1 MLYKRERLDQ
11 PLFFMG
17 QVIMQQKH
25 EDSFWGGIVKALGL
39 VFGDIGTSPIYT
51 LTVVFTLTRP
61 TEVNVY
67 GILSLVFWTMT
78 ILVTAEY
85 AWLAM
90 SLGRKGQGGEIVLR
104 EIIIKLFK
112 KGRVLAFAGFLSF
125 LGVSLLLGDGVIT
138 PAISILSAVEGLLL
152 IPSLA
157 ATKQS
162 VLVVIAALIAFTLF
176 FFQSRGTDKVARIFG
191 PIMVVYFGS
200 LLVSGL
206 VSIAGHPGIIKAI
219 NPWYALEFFRQNGF
233 AGYIVLSEVI
243 LCSTGGEAL
252 YADMGHLGKKPII
265 RAWYFVF
272 AALYLNYLGQGAF
285 ILDNPEAKNIL
296 FAMIQSQSP
305 LLYIPFLILTI
316 MATIIASQAII
327 SGVFSIV
334 YQGITTRLM
343 PLFKVDYTS
352 SHIQSQIYIGAVNWT
367 LMVAVIFVM
376 FFFQKSGNLA
386 AAYGMAVTGSM
397 TITAIMMIMVFSRTT
412 KKWKVPIVVL
422 IAILDLVYFTSTFS
436 KLPHGAYWSIILAS
450 VPFAT
455 ILIWI
460 NGQRTLY
467 RALRPL
473 ELDIFLLSYEQIF
486 SKGKNIPGTAL
497 FFIKGLDVIPPYIVH
512 CVIRSNIIYERN
524 IFISILRIDEPF
536 GVFCHH
542 KPGVAAGLE
551 FFEIKA
557 GYMEVLDIERLLK
570 EHGISEKVI
579 FYGIEDIETK
589 NPVWQVF
596 ALIKKLTPNFV
607 QFNKLPAAKLQ
618 GVVTRVEM

>member
-1 MLYKRERLDQ
+1 MGGSDAAHLYCQDSL
-11 PLFFMG
+11 MNH
-17 QVIMQQKH
+17 KH

-51 LTVVFTLTRP
+51 LTVVFAMTRP
-61 TEVNVY
+61 TEANVY

-90 SLGRKGQGGEIVLR
+90 SLGKKGQGGEIVLR

-176 FFQSRGTDKVARIFG
+176 FFQHRGTDKVAGVFG
-191 PIMVVYFGS
+191 PIMIVYFGS
-200 LLVSGL
+200 LLVSGI
-206 VSIAGHPGIIKAI
+206 VSIAGMPGIVKAI
-219 NPWYALEFFRQNGF
+219 NPWYAFDFFRQNGF
-233 AGYIVLSEVI
+233 SGYIVLSEVI

-272 AALYLNYLGQGAF
+272 VALYMNYLGQGAF
-285 ILDNPEAKNIL
+285 LLQHPDAKNIL
-296 FAMIQSQSP
+296 FSMIQGQSP
-305 LLYIPFLILTI
+305 MLYIPFLLLTV
-316 MATIIASQAII
+316 MATIIASQSII

-397 TITAIMMIMVFSRTT
+397 TITALMMIMVFSKTT
-412 KKWKVPIVVL
+412 KKWKVPIVVIIAAIDL
-422 IAILDLVYFTSTFS
+422 IYFTSTFS

-450 VPFAT
+450 IPFAT
-455 ILIWI
+455 ILIWT
-460 NGQRTLY
+460 NGQRFLY
-467 RALRPL
+467 KALRPL
-473 ELDIFLLSYEQIF
+473 ELDIFMLSYEQIYA
-486 SKGKNIPGTAL
+486 KGKNIPGTAL

-524 IFISILRIDEPF
+524 IFISIVRTDDPF
-536 GVFCHH
+536 DIVCHH
-542 KPGVAAGLE
+542 KKDVGPGLE
-551 FFEIKA
+551 FFEINA
-557 GYMEVLDIERLLK
+557 GYMEVLDIEKQLK
-570 EHGISEKVI
+570 AYGIQEKVI
-579 FYGIEDIETK
+579 FYGIEDIETR
-589 NPVWQVF
+589 NPIWRVF
-596 ALIKKLTPNFV
+596 SIIKKLTPNFV

>member
-1 MLYKRERLDQ
+1 M
-11 PLFFMG
+11 
-17 QVIMQQKH
+17 INKH

-51 LTVVFTLTRP
+51 LTVVFAMTKP
-61 TEVNVY
+61 TVANVY
-67 GILSLVFWTMT
+67 GILSLIFWTMT

-90 SLGRKGQGGEIVLR
+90 SLGKKGQGGEIVLR

-112 KGRVLAFAGFLSF
+112 KGRILAFSGFLSF

-162 VLVVIAALIAFTLF
+162 VLVLIAALIAFTLF
-176 FFQSRGTDKVARIFG
+176 FFQSRGTDKVVKVFG
-191 PIMVVYFGS
+191 PIMVLYFGS
-200 LLVSGL
+200 LLVSGAI
-206 VSIAGHPGIIKAI
+206 SIAGTPEIVLAV
-219 NPWYALEFFRQNGF
+219 NPWHAVEFFRQNGF

-285 ILDNPEAKNIL
+285 ILRNPEAKNIL
-296 FAMIQSQSP
+296 FAMIQSESA
-305 LLYIPFLILTI
+305 LLYIPFLLLAI
-316 MATIIASQAII
+316 MATIIASQSII

-352 SHIQSQIYIGAVNWT
+352 SQIQSQIYIGAINWI

-397 TITAIMMIMVFSRTT
+397 TITALMMIMVFSKTT

-422 IAILDLVYFTSTFS
+422 IAAIDLVYFTSTFS
-436 KLPHGAYWSIILAS
+436 KFPHGAYWSIILAS
-450 VPFAT
+450 IPFAT
-455 ILIWI
+455 ILIWT
-460 NGQRTLY
+460 NGQRALY

-473 ELDIFLLSYEQIF
+473 EADIFLLSYEQIYA
-486 SKGKNIPGTAL
+486 KDKNIPGTAL
-497 FFIKGLDVIPPYIVH
+497 FFLKGLDVIPPYIVH

-524 IFISILRIDEPF
+524 VFISILRTDEPF
-536 GVFCHH
+536 GVVCHH
-542 KPGVAAGLE
+542 KKDVGTGLE
-551 FFEIKA
+551 FFEVNA
-557 GYMEVLDIERLLK
+557 GYMEILDIEKLLK
-570 EHGISEKVI
+570 TNGISEKVV
-579 FYGIEDIETK
+579 FYGIEDIETR
-589 NPVWQVF
+589 NPIWKIF

>member
-1 MLYKRERLDQ
+1 M
-11 PLFFMG
+11 
-17 QVIMQQKH
+17 INKH

-51 LTVVFTLTRP
+51 LTVVFAMTKP
-61 TEVNVY
+61 TIANVY

-112 KGRVLAFAGFLSF
+112 KGRVVTFAGFLSF

-138 PAISILSAVEGLLL
+138 PAISILSAVEGMLL

-162 VLVVIAALIAFTLF
+162 VLVVIAAIIACTLF
-176 FFQSRGTDKVARIFG
+176 YFQSRGTDKVAGIFG
-191 PIMVVYFGS
+191 PIMVVYFAA
-200 LLVSGL
+200 LLISGII
-206 VSIAGHPGIIKAI
+206 SIAGTPGIVTAI
-219 NPWYALEFFRQNGF
+219 NPWHAVEFFRQNGF

-252 YADMGHLGKKPII
+252 YADMGHLGRKPII

-272 AALYLNYLGQGAF
+272 VALYLNYLGQGAF
-285 ILDNPEAKNIL
+285 ILRNPEAKNIL
-296 FAMIQSQSP
+296 FAMIQSQSAM
-305 LLYIPFLILTI
+305 LYIPFLILTI

-334 YQGITTRLM
+334 YQGITTRMM
-343 PLFKVDYTS
+343 PLLKVDYTS
-352 SHIQSQIYIGAVNWT
+352 SNIQSQIYIRAVNWI

-397 TITAIMMIMVFSRTT
+397 TITAIMMIMVFSKTT
-412 KKWKVPIVVL
+412 KRWKVPIVVMIVL
-422 IAILDLVYFTSTFS
+422 IDLVYFTSTFS
-436 KLPHGAYWSIILAS
+436 KLPHGAYWSLILAS
-450 VPFAT
+450 IPF
-455 ILIWI
+455 IVIMIWTK
-460 NGQRTLY
+460 GQKTLY
-467 RALRPL
+467 KALRPL
-473 ELDIFLLSYEQIF
+473 DLETFLISYEQIF
-486 SKGKNIPGTAL
+486 YKSRNIPGTGL
-497 FFIKGLDVIPPYIVH
+497 FFTKEWCVVPPYVIH
-512 CVIRSNIIYERN
+512 CIIRSNIIYERN
-524 IFISILRIDEPF
+524 VFISINRTDEPF
-536 GVFCHH
+536 EVSTELR
-542 KPGVAAGLE
+542 PGIGPGLDS
-551 FFEIKA
+551 FEINA
-557 GYMEVLDIERLLK
+557 GYMEIIDIEKLLK
-570 EHGISEKVI
+570 DNGISEKVI
-579 FYGIEDIETK
+579 FYGIEDITTN
-589 NPVWQVF
+589 NPVWRIF
-596 ALIKKLTPNFV
+596 STIKKLTPNFV
-607 QFNKLPAAKLQ
+607 QFNKLPASKLQ

>member
-1 MLYKRERLDQ
+1 MS
-11 PLFFMG
+11 
-17 QVIMQQKH
+17 QKH

-51 LTVVFTLTRP
+51 LTVVFALTKP
-61 TEVNVY
+61 TVANVY

-112 KGRVLAFAGFLSF
+112 KGRILAFAGFLSF

-138 PAISILSAVEGLLL
+138 PAISILSAVEGLTL
-152 IPSLA
+152 IPGLE
-157 ATKQS
+157 ATRQG
-162 VLVVIAALIAFTLF
+162 VLVFIAAMIAFTLF
-176 FFQSRGTDKVARIFG
+176 FFQSRGTDKMAGIFG
-191 PIMVVYFGS
+191 PVMIVYFGA

-206 VSIAGHPGIIKAI
+206 ISIAGTPAI
-219 NPWYALEFFRQNGF
+219 VTAVNPWHAFEFFRQNGF

-285 ILDNPEAKNIL
+285 ILRNPEAKNIL
-296 FAMIQSQSP
+296 FAMIQSQSAI
-305 LLYIPFLILTI
+305 LYIPFLLLTV
-316 MATIIASQAII
+316 MATIIASQSII

-352 SHIQSQIYIGAVNWT
+352 SQIQSQIYIGAVNWT

-376 FFFQKSGNLA
+376 FFFQKSANLA

-397 TITAIMMIMVFSRTT
+397 TITALMMIMVFSKTT
-412 KKWKVPIVVL
+412 KKWKVPIVVV
-422 IAILDLVYFTSTFS
+422 IAILDLIYFTSTFS
-436 KLPHGAYWSIILAS
+436 KFPHGAYWSLILAS
-450 VPFAT
+450 IPFAT
-455 ILIWI
+455 ILIWT
-460 NGQRTLY
+460 NGQRYLY
-467 RALRPL
+467 KALRPL
-473 ELDIFLLSYEQIF
+473 ELDIFMLSYEQIYA
-486 SKGKNIPGTAL
+486 KGKNIPGTAL

-524 IFISILRIDEPF
+524 IFISIVRTDEPF
-536 GVFCHH
+536 DVECTH
-542 KPGVAAGLE
+542 KPDVGTGLE
-551 FFEIKA
+551 FFEISA
-557 GYMEVLDIERLLK
+557 GYMEVLDIEKLLK
-570 EHGISEKVI
+570 AHGIKEKVI

-589 NPVWQVF
+589 NPIWRVF
-596 ALIKKLTPNFV
+596 SLIKKVTPNFV

>member
-1 MLYKRERLDQ
+1 MSHATE
-11 PLFFMG
+11 G
-17 QVIMQQKH
+17 
-25 EDSFWGGIVKALGL
+25 DSFWGGIVKALGL

-51 LTVVFTLTRP
+51 LTVVFALTKP
-61 TEVNVY
+61 TIVNVY

-112 KGRVLAFAGFLSF
+112 QGRVLAFAGFLSF

-138 PAISILSAVEGLLL
+138 PAISILSAVEGMLL
-152 IPSLA
+152 IPALA
-157 ATKQS
+157 GTKQS

-176 FFQSRGTDKVARIFG
+176 FFQNKGTDRVAGIFG

-206 VSIAGHPGIIKAI
+206 VSISGTPGIVSAI
-219 NPWYALEFFRQNGF
+219 NPWHAFEFFRENGF

-272 AALYLNYLGQGAF
+272 TALYINYLGQGAF
-285 ILDNPEAKNIL
+285 ILRNPEARNIL
-296 FAMIQSQSP
+296 FAMIQSQSAM
-305 LLYIPFLILTI
+305 LYIPFLLLTI

-352 SHIQSQIYIGAVNWT
+352 SQIQSQIYIGAVNWT

-397 TITAIMMIMVFSRTT
+397 TITAIMMIMVFSKTT

-422 IAILDLVYFTSTFS
+422 IALIDLVYFTSTFS
-436 KLPHGAYWSIILAS
+436 KLPHGAYWSLILAS
-450 VPFAT
+450 IPFAT
-455 ILIWI
+455 IIIWTR
-460 NGQRTLY
+460 GQRALY
-467 RALRPL
+467 RALKPL
-473 ELDIFLLSYEQIF
+473 DMETFLLSYEQIYK
-486 SKGKNIPGTAL
+486 KGKNIPGTAL
-497 FFIKGLDVIPPYIVH
+497 FFTRELDVIPPYLVH
-512 CVIRSNIIYERN
+512 CIIRSNIIYERN
-524 IFISILRIDEPF
+524 VLISIVRTDEPF
-536 GVFCHH
+536 GVGTSRTH
-542 KPGVAAGLE
+542 GVGEGLE
-551 FFEIKA
+551 GFAIEA
-557 GYMEVLDIERLLK
+557 GYMEIIDIEGLLK
-570 EHGISEKVI
+570 GNGIQEKVI
-579 FYGIEDIETK
+579 FYGIEDITTT
-589 NPVWQVF
+589 NPVWGIF
-596 ALIKKLTPNFV
+596 SFIKKVTSNFV

>member
-1 MLYKRERLDQ
+1 MIR
-11 PLFFMG
+11 
-17 QVIMQQKH
+17 KH
-25 EDSFWGGIVKALGL
+25 GDSFWGGIVKALGL

-51 LTVVFTLTRP
+51 LTVVFTLTKP
-61 TEVNVY
+61 TTANVY

-112 KGRVLAFAGFLSF
+112 KGRMLAFAGFLSF

-152 IPSLA
+152 IPGLE
-157 ATKQS
+157 TTPQS
-162 VLVVIAALIAFTLF
+162 ILVCIAAMIAFTLF
-176 FFQSRGTDKVARIFG
+176 FFQSRGTDKMAGVFG
-191 PIMVVYFGS
+191 PVMILYFLS
-200 LLVSGL
+200 LLISGVVS
-206 VSIAGHPGIIKAI
+206 VAETPDIVTAV
-219 NPWYALEFFRQNGF
+219 NPWHAFEFFRNNGI
-233 AGYIVLSEVI
+233 AGYFVLSEVI

-272 AALYLNYLGQGAF
+272 AALYMNYLGQGAF
-285 ILDNPEAKNIL
+285 LLRHPDTQNIL
-296 FAMIQSQSP
+296 FGMIKGQAP
-305 LLYIPFLILTI
+305 LLYIPFLLITIL
-316 MATIIASQAII
+316 ATIIASQSII

-352 SHIQSQIYIGAVNWT
+352 SQIQSQIYIGAVNWT

-376 FFFQKSGNLA
+376 FFFQKSGHLA

-397 TITAIMMIMVFSRTT
+397 TITAIMMIMVFSKTT
-412 KKWKVPIVVL
+412 KRWKVPIVVVIAL
-422 IAILDLVYFTSTFS
+422 IDIVYFTSTFS
-436 KLPHGAYWSIILAS
+436 KFPHGAYWSIILAS
-450 VPFAT
+450 IPFST
-455 ILIWI
+455 ILLWT
-460 NGQRTLY
+460 NGQKALY

-473 ELDIFLLSYEQIF
+473 EMDIFMLSYEQIYA
-486 SKGKNIPGTAL
+486 KGKNIPGTGL
-497 FFIKGLDVIPPYIVH
+497 FFLKGLDVIPPYIVH

-524 IFISILRIDEPF
+524 IFISIVRTDEPF
-536 GVFCHH
+536 GTSVFH
-542 KPGVAAGLE
+542 KRDVGPGLE
-551 FFEIKA
+551 FFEINA
-557 GYMEVLDIERLLK
+557 GYMVVLDIEGTLK
-570 EHGISEKVI
+570 EHGIQEKVI
-579 FYGIEDIETK
+579 FYGIEDIETR
-589 NPVWQVF
+589 NPLWKLF
-596 ALIKKLTPNFV
+596 ALLKKLTPNFV

>member
-1 MLYKRERLDQ
+1 M
-11 PLFFMG
+11 
-17 QVIMQQKH
+17 INKH

-51 LTVVFTLTRP
+51 LTVVFALTKP
-61 TEVNVY
+61 TVTNVY

-90 SLGRKGQGGEIVLR
+90 SLGKKGQGGEIVLR

-112 KGRVLAFAGFLSF
+112 KGRVLGFAGFLSF

-162 VLVVIAALIAFTLF
+162 YLVFVAALIAFTLF

-191 PIMVVYFGS
+191 PIMVVYFGA
-200 LLVSGL
+200 LFVSGL
-206 VSIAGHPGIIKAI
+206 TSIAGTPGIISAI
-219 NPWYALEFFRQNGF
+219 NPWHAFQFFRQNGF

-272 AALYLNYLGQGAF
+272 AALYMNYLGQGAF
-285 ILDNPEAKNIL
+285 ILRNPDAKNIL
-296 FAMIQSQSP
+296 FAMIQSQSSM
-305 LLYIPFLILTI
+305 LYIPFLILTI
-316 MATIIASQAII
+316 MATIIASQSII

-367 LMVAVIFVM
+367 LMLAVIFVM

-397 TITAIMMIMVFSRTT
+397 TITAIMMIMVFSKTT
-412 KKWKVPIVVL
+412 KKWKVPIVIFIAL
-422 IAILDLVYFTSTFS
+422 IDLVYFTSTFS
-436 KLPHGAYWSIILAS
+436 KLPHGAYWSLILAS

-455 ILIWI
+455 ILIWT
-460 NGQRTLY
+460 NGQRSLY
-467 RALRPL
+467 KALRPL
-473 ELDIFLLSYEQIF
+473 DFDTFLLSYEQIYA
-486 SKGKNIPGTAL
+486 KGRINGTAL
-497 FFIKGLDVIPPYIVH
+497 FFIKGLDAIPPYIVH
-512 CVIRSNIIYERN
+512 CVIRSNIIYDRN
-524 IFISILRIDEPF
+524 IFISIVRTDEPF
-536 GVFCHH
+536 GIVCNHN
-542 KPGVAAGLE
+542 KDVGAGLE
-551 FFEIKA
+551 FFEIRA
-557 GYMEVLDIERLLK
+557 GYMRLLDIEARLK

-579 FYGIEDIETK
+579 FYGIEDIETN
-589 NPVWQVF
+589 NPFWKIF

-607 QFNKLPAAKLQ
+607 QFYKLPAAKLQ
-618 GVVTRVEM
+618 GVMTRVEM